1 MSKSLSP
8 TLMSQV
14 PVNSENYT
22 DKETIVR
29 NYINYSL
36 TRTQSMFVYEN
47 LPDTI
52 PVEYLE
58 YYLQTAG
65 HCCIAKVKGELYALL
80 GSPGG
85 EYDVYYQP
93 TTYTVANPYLDLS
106 DTFTIGKDCVLAK
119 SDFMGLGILPLLTRY
134 SGLMA
139 ENVLTIRASDINM
152 RNMFLLS
159 APDDDT
165 LASAQEFVSRLE
177 DGKLSVIADSPFF
190 EGIRSQT
197 STTGNGDYMVQ
208 FIELQQYLKGSM
220 YNELGLNANFNMKRE
235 ALSGDELAMN
245 DDALMPLIDQ
255 MLEARRKFVGE
266 VNDLFGTDISVDFGS
281 TWHSNTV
288 EKAIV
293 ADSEYNATPDESTE
307 LAGNEATLPDSD
319 ASQLA
324 ESSDPT
330 DENDLADNLIQSTS
344 SEDPVPTSSTD
355 SRLDDTTHSDGSE
368 PSNPTS
374 EDPSTPAEP
383 GTDDKEK
390 PATDKDGDTSKPDSQ
405 LANSQKDSKPKD
417 EVHKDKDAKD
427 KQQGT
432 SDKDPGARGLDTE
445 TKVIDKKDSDL
456 SNSSQNSTTNNKGDD
471 AISNKTTSG
480 DEPDVKPNVEKKKKE
495 EEKDED

>member
-1 MSKSLSP
+1 MSSTTLSP

-14 PVNSENYT
+14 PVNSSYYT
-22 DKETIVR
+22 DKETLVQS
-29 NYINYSL
+29 YTNYSL
-36 TRTQSMFVYEN
+36 LRTQSMFVYEN

-85 EYDVYYQP
+85 EYDAYYQP

-106 DTFTIGKDCVLAK
+106 DTYTIGKDCVLAK
-119 SDFMGLGILPLLTRY
+119 SDYMGIGILPLITRY

-165 LASAQEFVSRLE
+165 LASAKEFVSRLE

-197 STTGNGDYMVQ
+197 STTGNGDYMIQ

-266 VNDLFGTDISVDFGS
+266 VNDLFGTNISVDFGS

-293 ADSEYNATPDESTE
+293 ADSEYDATPDESTE

-324 ESSDPT
+324 ESTDPS
-330 DENDLADNLIQSTS
+330 DENDLADDLSRQ
-344 SEDPVPTSSTD
+344 SEDPVPTEPATNPSD
-355 SRLDDTTHSDGSE
+355 SRLDDTTHSDNPDPENPKSE
-368 PSNPTS
+368 
-374 EDPSTPAEP
+374 TPAEP

-390 PATDKDGDTSKPDSQ
+390 PATDNEDDTSKSDSR
-405 LANSQKDSKPKD
+405 LATSQKDNEDKD
-417 EVHKDKDAKD
+417 EESKGDDAKD
-427 KQQGT
+427 KQQET

-456 SNSSQNSTTNNKGDD
+456 SNSSQNSSTDNKGDD

-480 DEPDVKPNVEKKKKE
+480 DKPDVRPDVEKKKKE
-495 EEKDED
+495 EDEDED

>member
-1 MSKSLSP
+1 MSSTIPKTP
-8 TLMSQV
+8 TLMSQT
-14 PVNSENYT
+14 PVNSSYYT
-22 DKETIVR
+22 DKETLVQT
-29 NYINYSL
+29 YINYSL
-36 TRTQSMFVYEN
+36 IRTQSMFVYEN

-58 YYLQTAG
+58 YYLQTSG

-85 EYDVYYQP
+85 EYDAYYQP

-106 DTFTIGKDCVLAK
+106 NTYTIGKDCVLAK
-119 SDFMGLGILPLLTRY
+119 SDYMGLGILPLLTRY

-197 STTGNGDYMVQ
+197 STTGNGDYMIQ

-288 EKAIV
+288 EKAMV
-293 ADSEYNATPDESTE
+293 ADSEYDASTTEATE

-324 ESSDPT
+324 SDDPQA
-330 DENDLADNLIQSTS
+330 DNDLADTITTQSDGSTS
-344 SEDPVPTSSTD
+344 QSD
-355 SRLDDTTHSDGSE
+355 SQLDDTTQ
-368 PSNPTS
+368 P
-374 EDPSTPAEP
+374 DPSDPNPSKPETPTNP
-383 GTDDKEK
+383 GTKEK
-390 PATDKDGDTSKPDSQ
+390 ETPATDTIDDASKSDSR
-405 LANSQKDSKPKD
+405 LATDQKDSEPKAD
-417 EVHKDKDAKD
+417 DDKQDDAKD
-427 KQQGT
+427 KQHET

-445 TKVIDKKDSDL
+445 NKVIDKKDSDL
-456 SNSSQNSTTNNKGDD
+456 SNSSQNSSTDNKGED
-471 AISNKTTSG
+471 AVSNKTTSG
-480 DEPDVKPNVEKKKKE
+480 DEPDVKPDVEKKKKE